1 MQAEDGVNALKRA
14 TLISTFNEFKDYVN
28 AYRVNALKRATLI
41 STGGVHWLLSGW
53 WWCVNALKRA
63 TLISTQ

>member
-41 STGGVHWLLSGW
+41 STGGVH
-53 WWCVNALKRA
+53 
-63 TLISTQ
+63 